1 MQLSVFSLLLP
12 LLLSLWTTNA
22 GADDAVPTAVN
33 QALAGIIPGQQPDSV
48 ARTPVSGIYE
58 AVYGP
63 QVVYITADGQYIFN
77 GDLYALGTRTN
88 LTEAKRKQGRLQLL
102 NSIDPATFITF
113 KPEKIK
119 YVVTVF
125 TDVDCTYCRK
135 MHSEINTYLNRGIEI
150 RYASYPRTGA
160 NTSSYDKAVSVW
172 CAPDRQAALT
182 RAKTGAQPVKRSC
195 ENPVDEH
202 MAIAEELGINGTPL
216 LVFADGSMVPGY
228 MDATQMQQYLESIKP
243 KQ

>member
-1 MQLSVFSLLLP
+1 MRYFVISLLL
-12 LLLSLWTTNA
+12 LSAWTMNVS
-22 GADDAVPTAVN
+22 ADDAVPATVSR
-33 QALAGIIPGQQPDSV
+33 ALAQILPGQQPDQIST
-48 ARTPVSGIYE
+48 TPVNGIYE

-63 QVVYITADGQYIFN
+63 QVVYITADGQYVFN

-88 LTEAKRKQGRLQLL
+88 LTDAKRKQGRLRLL

-113 KPEKIK
+113 KPKKIK

-125 TDVDCTYCRK
+125 TDVDCTFCRK

-150 RYASYPRTGA
+150 RYASYPRTGV
-160 NTSSYDKAVSVW
+160 NSSSYYKAVSVW

-182 RAKTGAQPVKRSC
+182 RAKTGALPEKRTC
-195 ENPVDEH
+195 DNPVDEQ
-202 MAIAEELGINGTPL
+202 MAIAEQLGIDGTPL

-228 MDATQMQQYLESIKP
+228 MDAGQMQQYLDSIKST
-243 KQ
+243 QQH